1 MANYTVL
8 IAHEDPLQRQ
18 VLDMLLG
25 HGELTLVVKHDGKEV
40 LAYLRDATPDAAVLS
55 ATLPLVN
62 GMSLCRKMKAI
73 TRLAPVPVVLVLPSR
88 DDPLAS
94 EARAQARYAQAELTL
109 PLPLGD
115 KNLRERLMELLAKPR
130 QDASPATGDTAI
142 LVEALYEL
150 EPLDPQAL
158 RQRLAILEEENRK
171 LRARLEEPNT
181 ELVKLRELVER
192 QRKRIGELEAA
203 LKSAREKRDEGGGFG
218 LFRRRRNGS

>member
-1 MANYTVL
+1 VGQDGKPKPMANYTIL

-25 HGELTLVVKHDGKEV
+25 HGELKLVVKHDGKEV

-73 TRLAPVPVVLVLPSR
+73 TRLASVPVVLVLPSR

-115 KNLRERLMELLAKPR
+115 KNLRERLMELLEKPR

-142 LVEALYEL
+142 LVEALYAL

-158 RQRLAILEEENRK
+158 RQRLATLEEENR
-171 LRARLEEPNT
+171 
-181 ELVKLRELVER
+181 KLRELVER

-218 LFRRRRNGS
+218 LFRRRRNRS

>member
-1 MANYTVL
+1 
-8 IAHEDPLQRQ
+8 
-18 VLDMLLG
+18 
-25 HGELTLVVKHDGKEV
+25 
-40 LAYLRDATPDAAVLS
+40 
-55 ATLPLVN
+55 
-62 GMSLCRKMKAI
+62 MSLCRKMKAI
-73 TRLAPVPVVLVLPSR
+73 TRLAPVPVVLLLPSR